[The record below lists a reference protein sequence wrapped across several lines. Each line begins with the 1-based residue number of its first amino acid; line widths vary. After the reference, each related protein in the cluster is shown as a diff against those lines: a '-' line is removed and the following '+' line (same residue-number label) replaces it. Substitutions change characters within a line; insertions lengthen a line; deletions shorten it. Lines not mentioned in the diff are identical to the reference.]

1 MPNSEI
7 QVLREELLLARK
19 SAGAAAEE
27 ATKLKEQV
35 KLAEK
40 EADAAKK
47 AAENKQLRLDDVKKQ
62 TSLLPSLQTRFQGE
76 QAEADRLATAV
87 KAATAELAN
96 RRAAVNRLPPILRQQ
111 QLIQLMELE
120 KKLKELQAQF
130 AAAAQKAAN
139 TKQQIDSL
147 SLLLGQIPIAEAE
160 VKAARMAEASIAQ
173 KLKKLQLQLSDAEG
187 RIKAEK
193 AVIQRYHDK
202 LEQLMRQLK
211 TDLPIALLPVR
222 IETRFVN
229 TADGTDLLVRI
240 YPDDIGQDSLRR
252 ELTQIEINWG
262 EAFWQK
268 ADEAE
273 SEEGTKQAWA
283 ELAQRF
289 GVERAAWIKEKTRPD
304 GKGPGEPASSA
315 WGSAAKAA
323 LLPDRWT
330 VFLYKGEKKAMV
342 AYSSPIID
350 TVATSLSPESGKQ
363 LGNSGLFLDEG
374 ILWMADFEQAVK
386 IGMALRIRLITE
398 LLSGIDR
405 LIVLGLKVSLNE
417 QESAIDL
424 SNLMDAHH
432 YTHGMGFIPTGTPTN
447 NTEEVQSGYGEM
459 NTGHLNSYAAEFNA
473 TLVPEAN
480 GSLVAAA
487 FGIPA
492 ATFQHVPHA
501 NGVDQKDAKIIN
513 HVLWPATWG
522 YFLFQMMDGI
532 EMENHL
538 ERWRSWFADYV
549 RARGPLPALR
559 VGNQPY
565 GLLPVTSLDRYRP
578 LFEPDLLMVQVPEGQ
593 LQLLFSIGWN
603 ITLDRGVSHWSDQ
616 YKIPVNLSTNFSRMP
631 LNSNVRPVLALTAN
645 DVMGTGQSDLILYA
659 SVQTILGSS
668 EAYQIGWQVN
678 EQGIAKSWSN
688 TLTVP
693 NGPAGDVV
701 ATAVACADLNGTG
714 RPDLFILR
722 VTVSRG
728 IRSASY
734 CIGWELDQSGKPA
747 SWSNV
752 IPIKIPIKSN
762 SVHIAASIAD
772 LDQNGRQELIIVTA
786 PADGSGPA
794 ECQIGWDLTNN
805 GVVSRWTNQ
814 QIILD
819 WPTGQVKGLSITVND
834 AGVIPEVAVSYL
846 AESDGSTVAYLHLL
860 RGFDRLNGS
869 IKEWGV
875 HRLLNV
881 PADQKAGSLAL
892 ALIDLGRS
900 SRVHLGTAS
909 GRANL
914 LSALRSIWRRS
925 LPNVPYY
932 GRTISGNKDLVE
944 MLGMDGV
951 SESYTVRPVMGTLYT
966 KELWKFMQRPLDD
979 VWWKNHLAAAE
990 AGLKQVGLEGRPRLV
1005 EMVFDNEAA
1014 LLQAALVQEGIS
1026 GEGQVN
1032 PNYITEIAEL
1042 DPLTLHNSKPYRSL
1056 LYLLL
1061 KHSMMWE
1068 YAGAAIRA
1076 GFVKKE
1082 QMKEPELIDIPERT
1096 TMTPLRWLQKPAPP
1110 DPGIK
1115 IADYLHKLSY
1125 KDPAHQDIAAIV
1137 EQRKNL
1143 KYLAKQSVAV
1153 LEELLK
1159 ESLDLSSHRLDAWL
1173 TACASERLSE
1183 LRRKKPQGIYTGGY
1197 GWVENLRPSSQSLA
1211 SHGFIHAPSP
1221 AHAVTAA
1228 ILRSGY
1234 LAHSDTGNGDLLA
1247 VNLSSERVRLALW
1260 LLDGIRQGQPMG
1272 ALLGYRF
1279 ERGLEERS
1287 PGQLNKYLKVLR
1299 NLAPLTAN
1307 KLIPKTGDVEVNAA
1321 TSVVDGLALLR
1332 RWQKG
1337 MENGIWNIDTLPFE
1351 VPGTMLP
1358 ARGTSDHA
1366 ALEEEIKKIADL
1378 VDALSDLALAESVY
1392 QTVQGNPTRAAA
1404 SLEGLSRGELLPPEP
1419 EVVQSAR
1426 SGIGVT
1432 HRLLVMLGDVQT
1444 DDKYLH
1450 SWDFDE
1456 DMQLRAKAEPAL
1468 NAWAARLFGNP
1479 SQVICRV
1486 LFEDPETG
1494 TFEEETITLK
1504 QLRLSPLDVLYT
1516 ATSQKPEPVFG
1527 SQDYRASA
1535 SEIEQRMLL
1544 LAEQMRPGMLV
1555 TLLLDR
1561 DGSWGADKLS
1571 FPELFEIVRSARAVI
1586 TSARE
1591 LEHSDLLEPREAVRA
1606 DVDQAN
1612 EIDLEDLKKRADQAV
1627 IELQNRV
1634 QLLGDLTTG
1643 HPLLVDLYQAL
1654 IQLSYCTGDAVPMS
1668 ARGTVDEKINQLQQ
1682 QATWLVNGLY
1692 QLIGQLTNLET
1703 EFDRDKASSA
1713 ERVEHDRKRLQT
1725 IFGADFRV
1733 LPKLKPKNAAL
1744 LKKSFD
1750 DKLGIQEVTPWFQR
1764 IAKVRKEVGNL
1775 EMLLLYTEAANG
1787 GREGISFDVAQVPYQ
1802 PGDKWVGEKSA
1813 QGEKLGGQLSLVA
1826 HRPGGFNRNDW
1837 VSGLVIDEIVE
1848 VFPNKSE
1855 TTAVAFHY
1863 DAPGAVAPQAVLLA
1877 VAPDLNRPWD
1887 ENTLEAILLE
1897 TLELSKLRAV
1907 DSAAL
1912 GDLGQYLPALYFA
1925 FNSANET
1932 IGMNLYDF
1940 SKGKS

>member
-1 MPNSEI
+1 MPNSEL

-27 ATKLKEQV
+27 AAKFKEQV

-40 EADAAKK
+40 EGAAASKN
-47 AAENKQLRLDDVKKQ
+47 AQDKQHRLDDLKNQ
-62 TSLLPSLQTRFQGE
+62 TSLLPSLQTRFQAE
-76 QAEADRLATAV
+76 QAEADRLAAAV
-87 KAATAELAN
+87 KAATVELAN
-96 RRAAVNRLPPILRQQ
+96 RRAAANRLPPILRQQ
-111 QLIQLMELE
+111 QLMQLMELE
-120 KKLKELQAQF
+120 KKLKELQVQAT
-130 AAAAQKAAN
+130 AAAQKAAN

-147 SLLLGQIPIAEAE
+147 SLLLGQIPVAEAE
-160 VKAARMAEASIAQ
+160 VKAARMAEASTTL
-173 KLKKLQLQLSDAEG
+173 KLKQLQQKLSDAQG
-187 RIKAEK
+187 RIEAEK
-193 AVIQRYHDK
+193 DAIQRYHDK
-202 LEQLMRQLK
+202 LEQLLRQLK
-211 TDLPIALLPVR
+211 ADLPIALFPVR
-222 IETRFVN
+222 IETRFVI
-229 TADGTDLLVRI
+229 TVDGTDLLVRI

-252 ELTQIEINWG
+252 ELTPIEINWG
-262 EAFWQK
+262 QAFWQK

-273 SEEGTKQAWA
+273 SEEETKQAWT

-289 GVERAAWIKEKTRPD
+289 GGERAAWIKEKTKPD
-304 GKGPGEPASSA
+304 GNGPGEPAASA

-330 VFLYKGEKKAMV
+330 VFLYKGEKKAVV
-342 AYSSPIID
+342 ARSNPIID
-350 TVATSLSPESGKQ
+350 TIATSPSSESGKQ

-374 ILWMADFEQAVK
+374 ILWMADFEQAIK
-386 IGMALRIRLITE
+386 IGMALRIRLTTE

-405 LIVLGLKVSLNE
+405 LVVLGVKVSLNE
-417 QESAIDL
+417 QESASDL
-424 SNLMDAHH
+424 AALMDAHH
-432 YTHGMGFIPTGTPTN
+432 YTHGLGFIPTGTPSN
-447 NTEEVQSGYGEM
+447 NTEEVQSGYGEQD
-459 NTGHLNSYAAEFNA
+459 TGHWNSFAAEFNT

-480 GSLVAAA
+480 SSLAASA

-492 ATFQHVPHA
+492 ATFQHVPYA
-501 NGVDQKDAKIIN
+501 NGVDQIDAKIIN

-532 EMENHL
+532 EMENDL

-565 GLLPVTSLDRYRP
+565 GLLPVTSLDKYRP
-578 LFEPDLLMVQVPEGQ
+578 LFEPDLLMVHLPEGQ
-593 LQLLFSIGWN
+593 LQLLSRIGWN
-603 ITLDRGVSHWSDQ
+603 VTLDRGVSHWSDQ
-616 YKIPVNLSTNFSRMP
+616 YKIPVNLSSIFSRTT
-631 LNSNVRPVLALTAN
+631 LNSNVRPVLALTAA
-645 DVMGTGQSDLILYA
+645 DVMGTGLSDLILFA
-659 SVQTILGSS
+659 SVQTILGRN

-688 TLTVP
+688 ALTVP

-701 ATAVACADLNGTG
+701 ASAVVCADLNGTG
-714 RPDLFILR
+714 KPDLFILR

-728 IRSASY
+728 IRNASY

-752 IPIKIPIKSN
+752 MSIKIPITSN
-762 SVHIAASIAD
+762 SVHIAAAIAD
-772 LDQNGRQELIIVTA
+772 LDQNGRPELIIVTA

-794 ECQIGWDLTNN
+794 QCQIGWDLTDN

-814 QIILD
+814 QIIPD
-819 WPTGQVKGLSITVND
+819 WPTGQVKGLSINVNQ
-834 AGVIPEVAVSYL
+834 AGVIPEVNVVYLAETDASTVSYL
-846 AESDGSTVAYLHLL
+846 HQL
-860 RGFDRLNGS
+860 RGFDRVSGAIN
-869 IKEWGV
+869 EWAV
-875 HRLLNV
+875 RLLANG
-881 PADQKAGSLAL
+881 PANQKGGSLAL
-892 ALIDLGRS
+892 ALADVGRS
-900 SRVHLGTAS
+900 SRVYLGTAS

-925 LPNVPYY
+925 LTNVPYY
-932 GRTISGNKDLVE
+932 GRTINGNKDLVE

-951 SESYTVRPVMGTLYT
+951 SGSYTVRPVMGPLYT
-966 KELWKFMQRPLDD
+966 NELWNFMQRPLDD

-990 AGLKQVGLEGRPRLV
+990 TGLKLIGLAGKPRLV
-1005 EMVFDNEAA
+1005 EMVLENEAA
-1014 LLQAALVQEGIS
+1014 QLQTALVQEGIS
-1026 GEGQVN
+1026 GKGQVN
-1032 PNYITEIAEL
+1032 PNYIAEIAEL
-1042 DPLTLHNSKPYRSL
+1042 DPLTLQNSKPYRSL

-1061 KHSMMWE
+1061 KHSMLWE

-1082 QMKEPELIDIPERT
+1082 QMKEPELVDIPERT
-1096 TMTPLRWLQKPAPP
+1096 TMTPLRLLQKPAPP
-1110 DPGIK
+1110 EPGIK

-1125 KDPAHQDIAAIV
+1125 KDPAHQDIAAIA
-1137 EQRKNL
+1137 EQREKL
-1143 KYLAKQSVAV
+1143 QYLAEQSVDV

-1159 ESLDLSSHRLDAWL
+1159 ESLDLSSHRLDAWI

-1197 GWVENLRPSSQSLA
+1197 GWVENLRPSQRSA
-1211 SHGFIHAPSP
+1211 SNGYIHAPSP

-1234 LAHSDTGNGDLLA
+1234 LAHSGSGNGDLLA
-1247 VNLSSERVRLALW
+1247 VDLSSERVRLALW

-1287 PGQLNKYLKVLR
+1287 PGQLNKYIKVLR
-1299 NLAPLTAN
+1299 NLAPLTSN
-1307 KLIPKTGDVEVNAA
+1307 KLIPKTGNVEITAA

-1337 MENGIWNIDTLPFE
+1337 TENGIWDIDTVPFD
-1351 VPGTMLP
+1351 VLGTMLP

-1366 ALEEEIKKIADL
+1366 ALEEELKKIADL

-1392 QTVQGNPTRAAA
+1392 QTVQGNPTRTAA

-1432 HRLLVMLGDVQT
+1432 HRVIVMLGDVFT
-1444 DDKYLH
+1444 DDKYLQ

-1456 DMQLRAKAEPAL
+1456 DRQMRAKAEPAL
-1468 NAWAARLFGNP
+1468 NAWAARLFGDP

-1486 LFEDPETG
+1486 LFEDPKTG
-1494 TFEEETITLK
+1494 TFEEDTITLK

-1516 ATSQKPEPVFG
+1516 AIPQKPEPVFG

-1535 SEIEQRMLL
+1535 SEIEQRTLL
-1544 LAEQMRPGMLV
+1544 LAEEMRPGMLV

-1586 TSARE
+1586 TAARE

-1612 EIDLEDLKKRADQAV
+1612 EIDLDDFKKRADQAV
-1627 IELQNRV
+1627 TELQNRV
-1634 QLLGDLTTG
+1634 QLLGDLTTS

-1654 IQLSYCTGDAVPMS
+1654 IQLSYCIGDAVPIS
-1668 ARGTVDEKINQLQQ
+1668 AGGTVNEKINQLQQ
-1682 QATWLVNGLY
+1682 QASWLVNDLS
-1692 QLIGQLTNLET
+1692 QLVDQLTNLEA
-1703 EFDRDKASSA
+1703 EFDRDKASRA
-1713 ERVEHDRKRLQT
+1713 DKVEHDRKRLQA

-1744 LKKSFD
+1744 LKNSFD

-1775 EMLLLYTEAANG
+1775 ERLLLYAEAASG
-1787 GREGISFDVAQVPYQ
+1787 GRARISFDVAQLPYQ
-1802 PGDKWVGEKSA
+1802 PGDKWAGEKSA

-1826 HRPGGFNRNDW
+1826 HRPSGFNRNDW

-1848 VFPNKSE
+1848 VFPNKRE

-1877 VAPDLNRPWD
+1877 VAPDVNRPWD

-1940 SKGKS
+1940 SKEKS